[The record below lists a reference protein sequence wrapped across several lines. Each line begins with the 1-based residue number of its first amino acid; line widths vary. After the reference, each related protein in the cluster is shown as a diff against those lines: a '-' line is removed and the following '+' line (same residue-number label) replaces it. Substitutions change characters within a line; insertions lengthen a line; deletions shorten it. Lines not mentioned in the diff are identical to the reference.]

1 MVAEWERSAKSRRKN
16 RKKSRSSH
24 KTGQIEMKSDI
35 KKIENAWLW
44 SFSDGSVVA
53 FDGVTLVIV
62 LPREDFSL
70 VSRLENGSV

>member
-1 MVAEWERSAKSRRKN
+1 
-16 RKKSRSSH
+16 
-24 KTGQIEMKSDI
+24 MKSGG

-44 SFSDGSVVA
+44 RFSDGSIVA